1 MIAHC
6 GPFDN
11 EASPTS
17 SFPVVS
23 LARPAAVGSCVG
35 RGVRPRRRGAGVRVL
50 AHVPEDFDIVCG
62 LVRTLEVL
70 GVGTCFIYDP
80 HRLIRPC
87 YGRSY
92 GRRLRTDLAGVFFRI
107 RFERV
112 ASPLEFIQERDDR
125 SIATA
130 PDQSVTSVR
139 FRART
144 GRADPIWLRSS
155 RADCPREWSKPTARA
170 SRSHSAAVPRRA
182 STSAS
187 PQGSSTPSA
196 SGRPR
201 AGPLPKPVPCI
212 PPPDAVYRA

>member
-23 LARPAAVGSCVG
+23 LARPAAVGTCVG
-35 RGVRPRRRGAGVRVL
+35 RGVGLRRRGAGVRVL
-50 AHVPEDFDIVCG
+50 AHVPEDFDIVCV

-112 ASPLEFIQERDDR
+112 ASPLEFIQEPDER

-130 PDQSVTSVR
+130 PDQSVTS
-139 FRART
+139 
-144 GRADPIWLRSS
+144 RSTIS
-155 RADCPREWSKPTARA
+155 GSKGT
-170 SRSHSAAVPRRA
+170 
-182 STSAS
+182 T
-187 PQGSSTPSA
+187 
-196 SGRPR
+196 
-201 AGPLPKPVPCI
+201 
-212 PPPDAVYRA
+212 